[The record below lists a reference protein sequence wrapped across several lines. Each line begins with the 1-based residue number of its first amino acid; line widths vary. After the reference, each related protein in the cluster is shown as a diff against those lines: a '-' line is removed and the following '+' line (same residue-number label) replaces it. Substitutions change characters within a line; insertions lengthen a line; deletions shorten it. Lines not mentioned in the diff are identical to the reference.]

1 MKFFFTLLLTLL
13 LASCAKNT
21 KLELG
26 VYRAQLTVQENQQLP
41 FIMNIIND
49 SLIEIYNATEVITVD
64 EISYKN
70 DSVIIKTPVFE
81 GYIIAKVSKNGL
93 NGSFI
98 KESYDMI
105 IPFKAI
111 KGSERFKQNTNAKHT
126 ISGNWETVFNTNS
139 TTKRYLAK
147 AVFNQT
153 NNKVTGTFNTTT
165 GDYRYLEGIVDGDS
179 LKLSTFDG
187 SRAFLF
193 VAKITDSTM
202 VGEFYSGNQLKKPFI
217 AKLNNAYKL
226 PSTKNLTYLKEGF
239 DALEFSF
246 PDENYNF
253 VSLSD
258 NRFQNKVVV
267 LQIMGSWCPN
277 CLDESKFLAKYY
289 EQHKKE
295 NIEILAL
302 AFEVAKTKELA
313 FKRIKRLQERI
324 GIKYPIL
331 LAHFGSEN
339 KIEAHK
345 KLPMLNHIISFPTTI
360 IIDKKGKVRKIH
372 TGFSGPATGQNY
384 IDFKNEFEAYINTLS
399 KE

>member
-202 VGEFYSGNQLKKPFI
+202 VGEFYSGNQLK
-217 AKLNNAYKL
+217 NH
-226 PSTKNLTYLKEGF
+226 
-239 DALEFSF
+239 
-246 PDENYNF
+246 
-253 VSLSD
+253 SL
-258 NRFQNKVVV
+258 QN
-267 LQIMGSWCPN
+267 
-277 CLDESKFLAKYY
+277 
-289 EQHKKE
+289 
-295 NIEILAL
+295 
-302 AFEVAKTKELA
+302 
-313 FKRIKRLQERI
+313 
-324 GIKYPIL
+324 
-331 LAHFGSEN
+331 
-339 KIEAHK
+339 
-345 KLPMLNHIISFPTTI
+345 
-360 IIDKKGKVRKIH
+360 
-372 TGFSGPATGQNY
+372 
-384 IDFKNEFEAYINTLS
+384 
-399 KE
+399 

>member
-1 MKFFFTLLLTLL
+1 
-13 LASCAKNT
+13 
-21 KLELG
+21 
-26 VYRAQLTVQENQQLP
+26 
-41 FIMNIIND
+41 MNIIND